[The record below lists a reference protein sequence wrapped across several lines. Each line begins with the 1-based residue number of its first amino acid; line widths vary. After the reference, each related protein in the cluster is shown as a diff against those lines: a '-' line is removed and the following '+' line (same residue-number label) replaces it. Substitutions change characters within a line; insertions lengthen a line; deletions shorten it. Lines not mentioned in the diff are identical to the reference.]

1 MKPASATEV
10 GSELHDFACR
20 LYPLHRA
27 ITGDGVRETFAEI
40 AKLAPLEIHEVPT
53 GTKVLDWEVPQEWSI
68 RDAYI
73 ANAESGER
81 LIDYAQSN
89 LHIVNYSQPV
99 AETLSWEQLE
109 PKLFA
114 VPGHPDW
121 IPYRTTYFRDD
132 WGFCVSEN
140 QKRRLRESGVDR
152 FRVVIDSSL
161 FDGSL
166 SYAESTISGQS
177 DQMVL
182 FYAHC
187 CHPSLANDNLSGIA
201 VATFL
206 ARMLSQRELRFSYRI
221 VFAPATIGAITWLS
235 RNEATCEKIVHGLVL
250 TLLGDPGPF
259 TYKRSQR
266 ETADIDRILSHLLS
280 PNLGSSVRPFTPIG
294 YDERQFCSP
303 GFDLPVGCLMRTPHG
318 EFDQYHTS
326 ADDLD
331 FVSADSLAESLNLCC
346 SVVDV
351 IEGNAR
357 PESLRPKGEPQLGRY
372 GVYRAYGEHDD
383 RGNLQQAVMWVLNQ
397 ADGKR
402 DLLSIADRSGLPFA
416 VIRLAADLLTEHGL
430 VQ

>member
-1 MKPASATEV
+1 MKSASTTGPGA
-10 GSELHDFACR
+10 ELHSFVRR
-20 LYPLHRA
+20 LYPMHRA
-27 ITGDGVRETFAEI
+27 ITGQGVRDTFAEI
-40 AKLAPLEIHEVPT
+40 AKLIPLEVHEVPT

-73 ANAESGER
+73 ADAAGGER

-99 AETLSWEQLE
+99 AETLDWDQLE
-109 PKLFA
+109 PKLFT
-114 VPGHPDW
+114 VPDHPDW

-132 WGFCVSEN
+132 WGFCVSEH
-140 QKRRLRESGVDR
+140 QKQRLRESGIDQ

-166 SYAESTISGQS
+166 SYAESTIAGQS
-177 DQMVL
+177 DQTVL
-182 FYAHC
+182 FYAHT

-206 ARMLSQRELRFSYRI
+206 ARTLSQRKLRFNYRI

-235 RNEATCEKIVHGLVL
+235 RNEAACERIVHGLVL
-250 TLLGDPGPF
+250 TLLGDRGQF

-266 ETADIDRILSHLLS
+266 ETADIDRIVSHLLS
-280 PNLGSSVRPFTPIG
+280 ADERGTVRPFSPIG

-303 GFDLPVGCLMRTPHG
+303 GFDLPLGCLMRTPHG

-326 ADDLD
+326 ADDLELIA
-331 FVSADSLAESLNLCC
+331 ADSLEESLNLCC
-346 SVVDV
+346 AIVDV
-351 IEGNAR
+351 IERNTR
-357 PESLRPKGEPQLGRY
+357 PQSLRPKAEPQLGRY
-372 GVYRAYGEHDD
+372 GIYRAYGERDD

-397 ADGKR
+397 ANGER
-402 DLLSIADRSGLPFA
+402 DLLAIAERSGLPFS
-416 VIRLAADLLTEHGL
+416 VVRLASELLAEHGL
-430 VQ
+430 IQ